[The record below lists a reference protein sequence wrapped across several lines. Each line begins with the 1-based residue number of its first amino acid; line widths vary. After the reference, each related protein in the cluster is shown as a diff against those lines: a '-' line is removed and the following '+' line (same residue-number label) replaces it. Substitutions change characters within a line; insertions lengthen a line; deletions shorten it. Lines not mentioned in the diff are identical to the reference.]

1 MRLREREARDDFV
14 HLHLPHTSL
23 QQQSHTHTD
32 MYVTHSQ
39 NCINKRS
46 FFFARIHFCLRRNP
60 LCGAT
65 AFVGAPTP
73 LPPPHRLWLLP
84 SSLLATP
91 LQSTL
96 LQSTGIL
103 FGLAFSCSCNFCCS
117 CSCARFYCCLSAR
130 VSLCACV
137 GV

>member
-1 MRLREREARDDFV
+1 MTLYICIC
-14 HLHLPHTSL
+14 HTQAYSN
-23 QQQSHTHTD
+23 SHTHTQTC
-32 MYVTHSQ
+32 THSQ

-46 FFFARIHFCLRRNP
+46 FFFFARIHFCVRTNP

-65 AFVGAPTP
+65 AFVGVPTP

-91 LQSTL
+91 PQSTL

-117 CSCARFYCCLSAR
+117 CSCARFCCCLSAR